1 MSASRLD
8 FSLVKVGDET
18 CRAVPGGHELAVTA
32 YVARVSGDRLLHYA
46 AVAEV
51 RETYL
56 GWGAE
61 DYETAHLRLRRRMR
75 NRLDELATIAA
86 READ

>member
-1 MSASRLD
+1 MPLD
-8 FSLVKVGDET
+8 FSLVRTGDET
-18 CRAVPGGHELAVTA
+18 LRPVDGGHELALTA
-32 YVARVSGDRLLHYA
+32 SVARVSGDELDHFVP
-46 AVAEV
+46 VAEV

-61 DYETAHLRLRRRMR
+61 DYMAAHLRLRRRMR
-75 NRLDELATIAA
+75 NRLDELATVAA